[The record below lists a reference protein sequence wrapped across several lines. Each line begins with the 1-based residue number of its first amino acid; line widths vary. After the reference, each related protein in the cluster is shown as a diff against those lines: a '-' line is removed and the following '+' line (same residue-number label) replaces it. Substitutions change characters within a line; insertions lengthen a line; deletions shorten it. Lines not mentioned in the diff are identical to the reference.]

1 MNVLYYI
8 APFLLVVF
16 SNTMYHIISK
26 STSSSVDP
34 FAALIVT
41 YGMAF
46 LGSTVLFLLT
56 KKTTVWEELSNLKAA
71 NYIMGL
77 VIIGLEGGYML
88 MYQKGWQVSTA
99 SLACNICVAV
109 ILLFVGALLWKEPMN
124 TVKLAGI
131 VLCLAGIILV
141 NIS

>member
-1 MNVLYYI
+1 MLYRTVS
-8 APFLLVVF
+8 A
-16 SNTMYHIISK
+16 SNTLYHTISK
-26 STSSSVDP
+26 STSSSVNP

-56 KKTTVWEELSNLKAA
+56 KKTTVWEELSNLKTA

-88 MYQKGWQVSTA
+88 MYQKEKRY
-99 SLACNICVAV
+99 C
-109 ILLFVGALLWKEPMN
+109 
-124 TVKLAGI
+124 
-131 VLCLAGIILV
+131 II
-141 NIS
+141 